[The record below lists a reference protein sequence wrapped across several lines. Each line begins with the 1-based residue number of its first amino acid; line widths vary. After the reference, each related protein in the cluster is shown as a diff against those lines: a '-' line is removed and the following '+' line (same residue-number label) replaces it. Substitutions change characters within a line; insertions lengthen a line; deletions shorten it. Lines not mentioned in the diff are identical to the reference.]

1 MDRLWPKWTLLY
13 TFPNW
18 IVFTYLLTFA
28 KDLRTWARC
37 FIMIISHNPQCVFF
51 FFHFSINQRRTKEE
65 VAHVK
70 QRATEDICLNIA
82 EESYV
87 DKKAKTKSA
96 SIRQYI
102 QYACLTWHF
111 HTEIQQSSE
120 KVLSVCGCYL
130 VEDSIAEVWCDP
142 GFFCI

>member
-1 MDRLWPKWTLLY
+1 MGQMFHHDHLSQSAMCL
-13 TFPNW
+13 
-18 IVFTYLLTFA
+18 
-28 KDLRTWARC
+28 
-37 FIMIISHNPQCVFF
+37 F

-87 DKKAKTKSA
+87 DKKAKTKSG

-102 QYACLTWHF
+102 QYACLT
-111 HTEIQQSSE
+111 
-120 KVLSVCGCYL
+120 
-130 VEDSIAEVWCDP
+130 
-142 GFFCI
+142 